1 MYASFADFF
10 TALWQADFGFGKL
23 WEWLVG
29 IYKYTIEMPG
39 VVEIRSAID
48 SFIAPAAPYLPFILI
63 ALSVLV
69 ALVGKK
75 ILPVLKFLTFFFFGF
90 IAGAYFITPILA
102 NLVAMPSWLCGLVIA
117 IVAAVL
123 YRFVYY
129 VLYTLFFLYSTY
141 IFCYTGFTLQAQTEH
156 SESKAITCFAV
167 AIAVVIVAFIFKKY
181 VEMAGTAF
189 LGGYF
194 VFLIINGM
202 LFNFASLEF
211 FAYTPWVMPLVIT
224 LAIGIPGF
232 VVQFK
237 SRKRYY

>member
-1 MYASFADFF
+1 MYESFAAFF
-10 TALWQADFGFGKL
+10 TALWQADFGFVQL
-23 WEWLVG
+23 WDWLVG
-29 IYKYTIEMPG
+29 VYKYTIYMPG
-39 VVEIRSAID
+39 VLEIRTAID
-48 SFIAPAAPYLPFILI
+48 SFVAPALPYLPFILI
-63 ALSVLV
+63 ALSILI

-90 IAGAYFITPILA
+90 IGCAFFITPILA
-102 NLVAMPSWLCGLVIA
+102 NLIAMPSWLCGLVIA

-141 IFCYTGFTLQAQTEH
+141 IICYTGFTLQPQTEH
-156 SESKAITCFAV
+156 SESKALTCLAV
-167 AIAVVIVAFIFKKY
+167 AVAVVIVAFIFKKY
-181 VEMAGTAF
+181 VEMAMTSF

-202 LFNFASLEF
+202 LFNFASIEF
-211 FAYTPWVMPLVIT
+211 FSYTPWVMPLVIT
-224 LAIGIPGF
+224 LVIAIPGF

>member
-1 MYASFADFF
+1 MYESFADFF
-10 TALWQADFGFGKL
+10 TALWHADFGFGKL
-23 WEWLVG
+23 WEFLSG
-29 IYKYTIEMPG
+29 IYTSAVEMPG
-39 VVEIRSAID
+39 VVEIKTAIGGFL
-48 SFIAPAAPYLPFILI
+48 SPAAPYLPFILI
-63 ALSVLV
+63 ALSIVI
-69 ALVGKK
+69 AFVGKK
-75 ILPVLKFLTFFFFGF
+75 IISPLKFIAFFFFGF
-90 IAGAYFITPILA
+90 IAGAHFITPVLEELI
-102 NLVAMPSWLCGLVIA
+102 AMPSWLCGFVIA
-117 IVAAVL
+117 IVSAVL

-141 IFCYTGFTLQAQTEH
+141 IICYTGFTLQPQTEH
-156 SESKAITCFAV
+156 SSSKAITCLAV
-167 AIAVVIVAFIFKKY
+167 AVAVVVLAFIFKKY

-202 LFNFASLEF
+202 LIDFSSLEF

-224 LAIGIPGF
+224 LVVAIPGV